1 MPASPNPA
9 RRSSRR
15 PLLRVF
21 GFFVALLAG
30 FALWEASAAR
40 LPLDVNS
47 LTVFSDDVDI
57 DIPLVNDHF
66 EGPPGTGLDGSP
78 APGGGVWEADGSWQ
92 YAGSSAVRVGN
103 NSGNSIA
110 VVNLGK
116 SDHLVLETEI
126 HNAGQHPTS
135 NGVGIMLFN
144 NGAGRGFAALYDPR
158 DNQARIDLITNNAQ
172 TRASQ
177 GGVGSSQTVVVR
189 VVVDKPTIT
198 MFLDGVEVLSYDMT
212 PTELADW
219 GSNTRFGMIAIKDKD
234 AQFDYF
240 WVEDL

>member
-1 MPASPNPA
+1 MVVAA
-9 RRSSRR
+9 
-15 PLLRVF
+15 
-21 GFFVALLAG
+21 VALG
-30 FALWEASAAR
+30 CVVWQASAAQ
-40 LPLDVNS
+40 LPLKVESVAVFASDV
-47 LTVFSDDVDI
+47 TVDV
-57 DIPLVNDHF
+57 PLVYDHF
-66 EGPPGTGLDGSP
+66 EGLAGQGLNGAP
-78 APGGGVWEADGSWQ
+78 APGGGVWQADPAWVFQG
-92 YAGSSAVRVGN
+92 GSAVRVGN

-116 SDHLVLETEI
+116 SDHLILETKI

-234 AQFDYF
+234 TQFDYF
-240 WVEDL
+240 WVSHLDG